1 MSYYLQKTTDLFVFM
16 KEILNVLNLC
26 KKTVILEIYRL
37 LQVDFMKL
45 LFFNIFDQKQIYI
58 LFLMIN
64 TLTLFHFSEITISSL
79 NFLRMHE

>member
-79 NFLRMHE
+79 NFPRMHE